1 MKQIIALII
10 IALSYVTPSYSQ
22 FEWGFLMGGSSVD
35 IEPKSF
41 IIKNDNQLD
50 SFQLAFKDAGYG
62 FHIGGLIRY
71 TYKRVYIQPELI
83 FNSNKTTFRLKE
95 FGMLQTSDSLR
106 DERYQRLDIP
116 VMIGGKFGIF
126 RVNAGP
132 VAHIFLNNKSD
143 LVNVSGY
150 ADKFRSATYGYQ
162 IGLGFD
168 FGLLTFDLRH
178 EGNFTK
184 YGDHINFFNRKFNF
198 DKAEN
203 RLIGTIG
210 LLF

>member
-1 MKQIIALII
+1 MKHIISLIVI
-10 IALSYVTPSYSQ
+10 GLSFITPSFSQ
-22 FEWGFLMGGSSVD
+22 FEWGFLVGGSSVD

-41 IIKNDNQLD
+41 IVKNDNQLD
-50 SFQLAFKDAGYG
+50 SFKLSFKDANYG
-62 FHIGGLIRY
+62 FHIGGFVRF
-71 TYKRVYIQPELI
+71 THKKVFVQPEFI
-83 FNSNKTTFRLKE
+83 FNTNKTSFRLKE

-116 VMIGGKFGIF
+116 VMVGGKFGIF

-132 VAHIFLNNKSD
+132 VAHIFLSNKSD
-143 LVNVSGY
+143 LINVSGY
-150 ADKFRSATYGYQ
+150 SDKFKSATYGYQ
-162 IGLGFD
+162 LGLGFD

-184 YGDHINFFNRKFNF
+184 YGDHINFFNKNFSF

-203 RLIGTIG
+203 RLIGTLG